1 MFFKIS
7 FSSWRNLVRR
17 YIEAN
22 GITGLPS
29 SEDPQAIVL
38 AAHDKK
44 ATGIPVEFNYYENQA
59 YTSEEE
65 EVEEDAS
72 PSKSASQHPTEK
84 QRQQRRSRR
93 HTTFAGGPLS
103 PTSGAKTD
111 DLLAESV
118 ASSRAAKSPELHRK
132 IAKKLKLD
140 AERRLSSLDAFAFP
154 SRLSLLRVSS
164 PSKRGTTR
172 NVDAHEVSMSSS
184 TPSPD
189 VTGAHSKRRKVA
201 EPPFGGGGVS
211 GAPPGP
217 RGS

>member
-65 EVEEDAS
+65 EVEE
-72 PSKSASQHPTEK
+72 
-84 QRQQRRSRR
+84 
-93 HTTFAGGPLS
+93 
-103 PTSGAKTD
+103 
-111 DLLAESV
+111 
-118 ASSRAAKSPELHRK
+118 EL
-132 IAKKLKLD
+132 
-140 AERRLSSLDAFAFP
+140 
-154 SRLSLLRVSS
+154 
-164 PSKRGTTR
+164 
-172 NVDAHEVSMSSS
+172 
-184 TPSPD
+184 
-189 VTGAHSKRRKVA
+189 
-201 EPPFGGGGVS
+201 
-211 GAPPGP
+211 
-217 RGS
+217 